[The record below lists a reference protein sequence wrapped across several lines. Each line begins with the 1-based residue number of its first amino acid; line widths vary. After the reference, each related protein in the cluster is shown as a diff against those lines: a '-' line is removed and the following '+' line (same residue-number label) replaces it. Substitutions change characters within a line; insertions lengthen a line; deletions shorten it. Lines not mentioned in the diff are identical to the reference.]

1 MGTCIGRR
9 AHTATFSGT
18 GAEDRWVA
26 TACQALPG
34 QTASS
39 VAAVA
44 AGAQR
49 RPVASPTA
57 QAISAIPVATI
68 HASGAGKAGG
78 INGRKTAGRRR
89 WTAPLTVNA
98 TATPRAPGVI
108 VDHPAAEAEPG
119 SAVMT
124 TDAASRTWFT
134 RPGTCRRATRGAAA
148 RRPADTAV
156 MSLERIEPRSRVSE
170 VFSPVLVLVSV
181 MWLAEIVDAVLPL
194 SLDQWGIVGRTT
206 SGLVGVVL
214 SPFLHAGFAHLV
226 ANTVPFLVLGVL
238 VAWRTRDRFWAV
250 LVLITVGGGLGVWLL
265 TSPSTLTIG
274 ASGVVFGMAAYLV
287 AAGIL
292 TRHWID
298 IVVAVGV
305 VVVYGTM
312 FAGVLPFGVS
322 AGVSWL
328 AHLTGAVAGVGA
340 AFAFARR

>member
-1 MGTCIGRR
+1 
-9 AHTATFSGT
+9 
-18 GAEDRWVA
+18 
-26 TACQALPG
+26 
-34 QTASS
+34 
-39 VAAVA
+39 
-44 AGAQR
+44 
-49 RPVASPTA
+49 
-57 QAISAIPVATI
+57 
-68 HASGAGKAGG
+68 
-78 INGRKTAGRRR
+78 
-89 WTAPLTVNA
+89 
-98 TATPRAPGVI
+98 
-108 VDHPAAEAEPG
+108 
-119 SAVMT
+119 
-124 TDAASRTWFT
+124 
-134 RPGTCRRATRGAAA
+134 
-148 RRPADTAV
+148 